1 MFLGTVDDW
10 TAEGTVVSWYPTAAS
25 YASAAQAA
33 RHPAPVSYQ
42 QSQHLHYYRRQTSLG
57 RDIPRLCIGVWEIA
71 GTCDIDAMTEAV
83 NTHVRRHDTY
93 HDRFA
98 FGENDEIHRYV
109 IDEPESI
116 TLAPTDHGTMTPP
129 QIRKLLLDTPD
140 PLQWD
145 CFTFGIIQGE
155 DRFTVYI
162 AIDHLRADGMSAGVI
177 FLDIQT
183 AYFTSLQSAPAVLT
197 PAASHR
203 DYCTN
208 QRAYTAALDEESP
221 QIRSWREFV
230 AANGGALPAFPLELG
245 EATPDTPGAIDV
257 FDLIDED
264 QGRRFEAAC
273 RAAGARFS
281 GGVFACAALA
291 EHRLTGAGTYFGLTP
306 FDNRQDP
313 AFATTVG
320 WLASF
325 VPLAIPTDGAPFE
338 EVVNSAQSS
347 FDLNTTLGAVPY
359 YHLLEMPES
368 SSSGPLEVPDRPVP
382 MLSYIDIRK
391 LPFSDYWDGLRIGI
405 WGDNRLS
412 EAVCMWVN
420 RMRDKTQ
427 LVVAYPGTDVARKSV
442 LRYVEAMRAEFT
454 RAADGVEQFAHA

>member
-10 TAEGTVVSWYPTAAS
+10 TADGTVVSWCPTAAT
-25 YASAAQAA
+25 YACAAEAQA
-33 RHPAPVSYQ
+33 HPAPVSYQ
-42 QSQHLHYYRRQTSLG
+42 QSQHLRYYRRQVGLG
-57 RDIPRLCIGVWEIA
+57 RDIPRLCIGAWEIE
-71 GTCDIDAMTEAV
+71 GTCDIEAMTHAV
-83 NTHVRRHDTY
+83 NSHVRRHDTY

-98 FGENDEIHRYV
+98 FCDDDEIHRYV
-109 IDEPESI
+109 IADPDVI
-116 TLAPTDHGTMTPP
+116 TLAPKDLGLMEPH

-140 PLQWD
+140 PLRWD
-145 CFTFGIIQGE
+145 CFTFGIVQSE
-155 DRFTVYI
+155 DRFTVLI

-183 AYFTSLQSAPAVLT
+183 TYFATLDNDEPTLI

-203 DYCTN
+203 EYSVN
-208 QRAYTAALDEESP
+208 QRAYTASLNDESP
-221 QIRSWREFV
+221 EIRSWRAFL
-230 AANGGALPAFPLELG
+230 AANDGVLPQFSLELG

-273 RAAGARFS
+273 RAVGARFS

-291 EHRLTGAGTYFGLTP
+291 DHRLTGAATYFGLTP
-306 FDNRQDP
+306 FDNRRNPDH
-313 AFATTVG
+313 ALTVG

-325 VPLAIPTDGAPFE
+325 VPLSIPTAGASFD
-338 EVVNSAQSS
+338 EVVKAAQAS
-347 FDLNTTLGAVPY
+347 FDANTTLGAVPF
-359 YHLLEMPES
+359 YHLLETLDA
-368 SSSGPLEVPDRPVP
+368 SSGDLEVPDRPVP

-391 LPFSDYWDGLRIGI
+391 LPFGDDFGGLRAGI

-412 EAVCMWVN
+412 ETVCMWVN

-427 LVVAYPGTDVARKSV
+427 LVVAYPGTRIARKSV
-442 LRYVEAMRAEFT
+442 RRYVETIRAEFT
-454 RAADGVEQFAHA
+454 RVSDGV

>member
-10 TAEGTVVSWYPTAAS
+10 TAEGTVVSWYPTTAS
-25 YASAAQAA
+25 YASAASAA

-42 QSQHLHYYRRQTSLG
+42 QSQHLKYYRRQTSLG
-57 RDIPRLCIGVWEIA
+57 RDIPRLCIGVWEIM
-71 GTCDIDAMTEAV
+71 GVCDIEAMTQAI

-98 FGENDEIHRYV
+98 FGENDEIQRYV
-109 IDEPESI
+109 IAEPEAI
-116 TLAPTDHGTMTPP
+116 TLAPTDHGMMTPP

-183 AYFTSLQSAPAVLT
+183 AYFTSLQSAPATLT

-203 DYCTN
+203 DYCAN
-208 QRAYTAALDEESP
+208 QRTYTAALDEEAP
-221 QIRSWREFV
+221 QIRTWREFV

-245 EATPDTPGAIDV
+245 EATADTAGAIDV

-291 EHRLTGAGTYFGLTP
+291 EHRLTGAATYFGLTP
-306 FDNRQDP
+306 FDNRRDP
-313 AFATTVG
+313 VYATTVG

-325 VPLAIPTDGAPFE
+325 VPLTIPTAGAQFE

-368 SSSGPLEVPDRPVP
+368 ALGPLEVPDRPVP

-420 RMRDKTQ
+420 RMHDRTQ
-427 LVVAYPGTDVARKSV
+427 LVVAYPGTDVARQSV
-442 LRYVEAMRAEFT
+442 LRYVDAMRAEFG
-454 RAADGVEQFAHA
+454 RVADGVEQLTHA

>member
-25 YASAAQAA
+25 YASAALAA

-42 QSQHLHYYRRQTSLG
+42 QSQHLQYYRRQTSLG
-57 RDIPRLCIGVWEIA
+57 RDIPRLCIGVWEIT
-71 GTCDIDAMTEAV
+71 GVCDVAAMTQAI

-93 HDRFA
+93 HDWFT
-98 FGENDEIHRYV
+98 FGDNDEIHRYA
-109 IDEPESI
+109 IDEPETI
-116 TLAPTDHGTMTPP
+116 TLAPTDHGMMTPP

-183 AYFTSLQSAPAVLT
+183 AYFTSLQSAPPTLT

-208 QRAYTAALDEESP
+208 QRTFTAGLDEESP
-221 QIRSWREFV
+221 QIQSWREFI

-264 QGRRFEAAC
+264 QGQRFEAAC

-281 GGVFACAALA
+281 GGVFACAALT
-291 EHRLTGAGTYFGLTP
+291 EHRLTGATTYFGLTP
-306 FDNRQDP
+306 FDNRRDP
-313 AFATTVG
+313 AYATTVG

-325 VPLAIPTDGAPFE
+325 VPLAIPTAGAPFE
-338 EVVNSAQSS
+338 EVVDSAQSS

-359 YHLLEMPES
+359 YHLLEMAEPV
-368 SSSGPLEVPDRPVP
+368 SGPLEVPDRPVP

-427 LVVAYPGTDVARKSV
+427 LVVAYPGTDVARKSI

-454 RAADGVEQFAHA
+454 RVADSVEQFTHA

>member
-10 TAEGTVVSWYPTAAS
+10 TAEGAVVSWYPTAAS
-25 YASAAQAA
+25 HAIAADAA

-42 QSQHLHYYRRQTSLG
+42 QSQHLRYYRKQTSLG
-57 RDIPRLCIGVWEIA
+57 RDIPRLCIGVWEIM
-71 GTCDIDAMTEAV
+71 GICDVDAMTQAV
-83 NTHVRRHDTY
+83 NAHVRRHDTY

-98 FGENDEIHRYV
+98 FGEDDEIHRYA
-109 IDEPESI
+109 IAQPENI
-116 TLAPTDHGTMTPP
+116 TLAPTDHGRMTPA

-145 CFTFGIIQGE
+145 CFTFGIIQGA

-183 AYFTSLQSAPAVLT
+183 TYFTMLEGVPAALA

-203 DYCTN
+203 DYCVN
-208 QRAYTAALDEESP
+208 QRTYTATLEDESP
-221 QIRSWREFV
+221 QIQSWRSFV
-230 AANGGALPAFPLELG
+230 AANGGVLPAFPLELG
-245 EATPDTPGAIDV
+245 DTTPDTAGAIDV
-257 FDLIDED
+257 FDLIDDE
-264 QGRRFEAAC
+264 QGVRFEAAC
-273 RAAGARFS
+273 RTAGARFS

-291 EHRLTGAGTYFGLTP
+291 EHRLTGAATYFGLTP
-306 FDNRQDP
+306 FDNRRDP
-313 AFATTVG
+313 AVATTVG

-325 VPLAIPTDGAPFE
+325 VPLAIPTADASFD
-338 EVVNSAQSS
+338 EVVKSAQAS
-347 FDLNTTLGAVPY
+347 FDRNTTLGAVPY
-359 YHLLEMPES
+359 YHLLEMPD
-368 SSSGPLEVPDRPVP
+368 GPTGRLAAPDRPVP

-420 RMRDKTQ
+420 RMRDRTQ
-427 LVVAYPGTDVARKSV
+427 LVVAYPGTDVARLSV

-454 RAADGVEQFAHA
+454 RVADGAEQYTYA